1 MIEGKGKDR
10 TWRLRSPPQRRILFI
25 PYYWSNLVGGA
36 ELKLFV
42 IFERGGVEGGVG
54 ESFQKDIRYV
64 FQGMLQRETIGGDAV
79 TQGGHHT
86 SGTICHAAT
95 QNVLSALWTS
105 AEFSSKDFKCC
116 SSAVLF

>member
-42 IFERGGVEGGVG
+42 IFERGVEGGVG